1 MNSHSDA
8 TSRIQVNV
16 TNPGEFL
23 ACCGLA
29 ELADRISCNGV
40 ESYFDDGYFVLLS
53 AAPISELL
61 EKLAAIEPVLLDKPP
76 FGLQID
82 KKIAPLELTLA
93 ESAPLRLD
101 VWTRLKVNRGKV
113 ALEADPLWK
122 FWGGHQGV
130 SSIWRALRGKL
141 KNQLDRKEINSNS
154 ADNLFQNRRFM
165 TGRFGFDAQAA
176 WNALDVG
183 YSPNDQNQPVA
194 TSPALELLALIG
206 LQRVRP
212 AILQNFQFEY
222 STWGKPL
229 TQPAAAA
236 AACGLLAVPPLARLR
251 AQIIRR
257 GQYGGLS
264 HAIQISGVNV

>member
-1 MNSHSDA
+1 MTSQSDSI
-8 TSRIQVNV
+8 SRIQANV
-16 TNPGEFL
+16 ANPGEFL

-29 ELADRISCNGV
+29 ELADRISRNGV

-53 AAPISELL
+53 AAPVSELL
-61 EKLAAIEPVLLDKPP
+61 EKLAAIEPVLLEKPLS
-76 FGLQID
+76 GLQAE
-82 KKIAPLELTLA
+82 KKVAPLQLPLA

-101 VWTRLKVNRGKV
+101 AWTRLKVNRGKV

-130 SSIWRALRGKL
+130 SSIWGALRDQL
-141 KNQLDRKEINSNS
+141 KDQLDRKKINSIS
-154 ADNLFQNRRFM
+154 ADDLFQNRCFM

-183 YSPNDQNQPVA
+183 YSPNDQKQPVA

-206 LQRVRP
+206 LQRIRP

-229 TQPAAAA
+229 TPVAAAA
-236 AACGLLAVPPLARLR
+236 AACGLLAVPPLARFR

-264 HAIQISGVNV
+264 HATQVSGGKS